1 MYNGII
7 DWAKKIIKHEG
18 LSGLY
23 KGVVPPVIFNC
34 PVFAALFAGKEFGN
48 RILEKTGDFDRD
60 TKSIISGCIGGAIST
75 IITCPVELLKI
86 RSQGN
91 AKEKN

>member
-1 MYNGII
+1 M
-7 DWAKKIIKHEG
+7 
-18 LSGLY
+18 
-23 KGVVPPVIFNC
+23 VFNC

-48 RILEKTGDFDRD
+48 RILEKTGDFDKD

-91 AKEKN
+91 MKEKTNYTKLAAKLVREQGLNSLYKGYM